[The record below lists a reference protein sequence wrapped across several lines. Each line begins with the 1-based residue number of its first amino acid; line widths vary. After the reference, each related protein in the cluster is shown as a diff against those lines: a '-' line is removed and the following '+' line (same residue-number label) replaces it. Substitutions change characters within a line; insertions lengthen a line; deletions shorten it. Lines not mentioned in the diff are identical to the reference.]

1 MAEKVNA
8 EHRSIDAEG
17 VGLLEIDRTVFN
29 WFNQKHPTSIN
40 GRKVPVVFGAW
51 ERWAQMQGNKEDEN
65 LNNQRDQKGM
75 LKLPIIS
82 INRGDVAFDNDRFI
96 RKDKY
101 NTPDVTIIKKIA
113 PAPWD
118 QNLRLPFQE
127 KYIRNTGGGTRN
139 WVRNA
144 PVYEVQTIPYPDFIN
159 ITYTV
164 NFWSSY
170 ISHVNKF
177 HEMVWQDAYPTDFSY
192 NGHRFYA
199 SIDTQSDEGN
209 IENFSDEERIIRH
222 TFNMNVSAYII
233 DSNPKIKVNRT
244 ANQIK
249 LQEAVVDASMLVLP
263 GEDYPVTLDAI
274 VEAGELAHKF
284 NANLALGDQ
293 AVYAITTEDGNMLL
307 TEDDLLLLGDITSPT
322 FVGE

>member
-17 VGLLEIDRTVFN
+17 VGLLEIDRTVYN

-40 GRKVPVVFGAW
+40 GRKVPVVFGSW

-65 LNNQRDQKGM
+65 LNSQRDQKGM

-82 INRGDVAFDNDRFI
+82 INRGDVSFDDSRFV
-96 RKDKY
+96 RKDK
-101 NTPDVTIIKKIA
+101 NNSPDVTIIKKIA

-118 QNLRLPFQE
+118 QNLRMPFQE
-127 KYIRNTGGGTRN
+127 KHIKNTGGGTRN

-144 PVYEVQTIPYPDFIN
+144 PVYEVQSIPYPDFIN
-159 ITYTV
+159 LTYTI

-177 HEMVWQDAYPTDFSY
+177 HEMVWQDAYPSDFSY

-199 SIDTQSDEGN
+199 SINTQSDEGN
-209 IENFSDEERIIRH
+209 IENFSDEERIIKH
-222 TFNMNVSAYII
+222 TFNMDVSAYII
-233 DSNPKIKVNRT
+233 DKNPEIKVNRT

-249 LQEAVVDASMLVLP
+249 LQEAVVDATMLVLP

-274 VEAGELAHKF
+274 IEAGELAHKF
-284 NANLALGDQ
+284 NSNLVSGDQ
-293 AVYAITTEDGNMLL
+293 TLYAITTEDGNMLL
-307 TEDDLLLLGDITSPT
+307 TENDLILLGDIASPT